1 MLQGFASDGSK
12 HRGNLMR
19 RILSILCLVLAV
31 IVTTPLAF
39 AAPGAVRCG
48 KLLDVR
54 SGRMLTDQVIVFDAN
69 GTITAVGPAAS
80 TSAPSGAVS
89 IDLSSATCLPGL
101 IDVHTHLT
109 GDPNSSGYQG
119 LGISVP
125 REAITGAKNARL
137 TLRAGFTTVRNVGA
151 SGYTD
156 VALREGIDAGDIEG
170 PRMLV
175 SGPPLGIT
183 GGHCD
188 DNLLPFEYHHKAEG
202 VADGPWAA
210 RAKVR
215 ETVKY
220 GADLIKICASGG
232 VLSKGDQ
239 PGTPQYTLEE
249 MQAITEEAHKLGRKV
264 AAHAHGTQ
272 SIKDAIR
279 AGIDSIEHS
288 SLIDDEGI
296 ALAKQHGTYLVF
308 DIYNDDFILQ
318 EGAKVGMLPESIEKE
333 KKIGRLQRENFRHA
347 FQSGAKM
354 AFGTDSGVYPH
365 GDNAKQFAKMVEW
378 GMKPID
384 GIQAATIRAADLIG
398 WSAKV
403 GALEPD
409 HFADVIA
416 VSGDPLSDVH
426 VLESVK
432 FVMKNGAIV
441 RNDFSAK

>member
-1 MLQGFASDGSK
+1 ML
-12 HRGNLMR
+12 
-19 RILSILCLVLAV
+19 V
-31 IVTTPLAF
+31 
-39 AAPGAVRCG
+39 
-48 KLLDVR
+48 
-54 SGRMLTDQVIVFDAN
+54 DQTVVFDAS
-69 GTITAVGPAAS
+69 GTITSVGSSSS
-80 TSAPSGAVS
+80 TKLPDGVTA

-109 GDPNSSGYQG
+109 AEPTNNGYAG

-125 REAITGAKNARL
+125 RETVTGVKNARL

-156 VALREGIDAGDIEG
+156 VALRDGIDAGDVDG
-170 PRMLV
+170 PRMRV
-175 SGPPLGIT
+175 SGPALGIT

-188 DNLLPFEYHHKAEG
+188 NNLLPSEFHHKAEG

-249 MQAITEEAHKLGRKV
+249 MQAIAEEARRLGRKV
-264 AAHAHGTQ
+264 AAHAHGPP
-272 SIKDAIR
+272 SIKDAIG
-279 AGIDSIEHS
+279 AGIDSIEHA

-308 DIYNDDFILQ
+308 DIYNDDYILQ
-318 EGAKVGMLPESIEKE
+318 EGSKAGMPPESIEKE

-347 FQSGAKM
+347 SRSGAKL
-354 AFGTDSGVYPH
+354 AYGTDSGVYPH
-365 GDNAKQFAKMVEW
+365 GETPNS
-378 GMKPID
+378 
-384 GIQAATIRAADLIG
+384 L
-398 WSAKV
+398 
-403 GALEPD
+403 
-409 HFADVIA
+409 
-416 VSGDPLSDVH
+416 
-426 VLESVK
+426 VK
-432 FVMKNGAIV
+432 WWNGA
-441 RNDFSAK
+441 

>member
-1 MLQGFASDGSK
+1 
-12 HRGNLMR
+12 MR
-19 RILSILCLVLAV
+19 HFLTALVCVLFLS
-31 IVTTPLAF
+31 PLAQ

-54 SGRMLTDQVIVFDAN
+54 SGQMLTDQVVLFDGT
-69 GTITAVGPAAS
+69 GTIASVGPSSS
-80 TSAPSGAVS
+80 TKIPSGVTA
-89 IDLSSATCLPGL
+89 INLSGATCLPGL

-109 GDPNSSGYQG
+109 SDPTNNGYAG
-119 LGISVP
+119 LGISIP
-125 REAITGAKNARL
+125 SEAITGVKNARR
-137 TLRAGFTTVRNVGA
+137 TVRAGFTTVRNVGA
-151 SGYTD
+151 SGFTD
-156 VALREGIDAGDIEG
+156 VALRDGIDAGEVEG
-170 PRMLV
+170 PRMRV
-175 SGPPLGIT
+175 SGPPLSIT

-188 DNLLPFEYHHKAEG
+188 ENLLPSEFHFKAEG

-215 ETVKY
+215 EVIKY
-220 GADLIKICASGG
+220 GADVIKVCASGG

-249 MQAITEEAHKLGRKV
+249 LQAIAEEAHKLGRKV

-318 EGAKVGMLPESIEKE
+318 EGAKAGMLPESIEKE

-347 FQSGAKM
+347 FQAGTKM

-365 GDNAKQFAKMVEW
+365 GDNARQFAKMVEW
-378 GMKPID
+378 GMKPLD
-384 GIQAATIRAADLIG
+384 AIQAATVNAADLIG
-398 WSAKV
+398 WPDKI
-403 GALEPD
+403 GALETG
-409 HFADVIA
+409 HYADLIA
-416 VSGDPLSDVH
+416 VSGDPLSDVR

-432 FVMKNGAIV
+432 FVMKGGAIV
-441 RNDFSAK
+441 RNDLDTK

>member
-1 MLQGFASDGSK
+1 MRKSLFAFFTLAVLVPFAS
-12 HRGNLMR
+12 
-19 RILSILCLVLAV
+19 
-31 IVTTPLAF
+31 

-54 SGRMLTDQVIVFDAN
+54 VGRVLADQLIVFDPN
-69 GTITAVGPAAS
+69 GAITAVGPASS
-80 TSAPSGAVS
+80 TALSGITPV
-89 IDLSSATCLPGL
+89 DLSAATCLPGL

-151 SGYTD
+151 SSYTD
-156 VALREGIDAGDIEG
+156 VALRDGINAGDIEG

-188 DNLLPFEYHHKAEG
+188 ENLLPFEFHFKADG
-202 VADGPWAA
+202 VADGPWPA

-215 ETVKY
+215 ETIKY
-220 GADLIKICASGG
+220 GADVIKICASGG

-239 PGTPQYTLEE
+239 PGTPQYTFEE
-249 MQAITEEAHKLGRKV
+249 MEAIAEEAHKLGRKV

-272 SIKDAIR
+272 SIKDAIQ

-296 ALAKQHGTYLVF
+296 ALAKKRGTYLVF

-318 EGAKVGMLPESIEKE
+318 EGAKAGMLPESIEKE
-333 KKIGRLQRENFRHA
+333 KKIGRLQRENFRRA
-347 FQSGAKM
+347 WEAGVKM
-354 AFGTDSGVYPH
+354 AFGTDAGVYPH
-365 GDNAKQFAKMVEW
+365 GDNARQFAKMVEW
-378 GMKPID
+378 GMKPVD
-384 GIQAATIRAADLIG
+384 AVQAATIKAADLIG
-398 WSAKV
+398 WSEKV
-403 GALEPD
+403 GAIETG
-409 HFADVIA
+409 HFADIIA
-416 VSGDPLSDVH
+416 VAGDPMSDVR

-432 FVMKNGAIV
+432 FVMKGGTIV
-441 RNDFSAK
+441 RNDLGVR

>member
-1 MLQGFASDGSK
+1 
-12 HRGNLMR
+12 MR
-19 RILSILCLVLAV
+19 KLLLALVLTVVSLAALS
-31 IVTTPLAF
+31 PLAS

-48 KLLDVR
+48 QLLDVR
-54 SGRMLTDQVIVFDAN
+54 TGRLLKDQVIVYDAE
-69 GTITAVGPAAS
+69 GIITAVGPAGS
-80 TSAPSGAVS
+80 PLSAGGATTV
-89 IDLSSATCLPGL
+89 DLPSATCLPGL

-109 GDPNSSGYQG
+109 SDPSHSGYQG
-119 LGISVP
+119 LGVSVP
-125 REAITGAKNARL
+125 RQAITGAKNARI
-137 TLRAGFTTVRNVGA
+137 TVHAGFTTVRNVGA
-151 SGYTD
+151 GNYTD
-156 VALREGIDAGDIEG
+156 VALRDGINAGDVEG
-170 PRMLV
+170 PRMFV

-188 DNLLPFEYHHKAEG
+188 NNLLPFEFHFVASG

-215 ETVKY
+215 ETIKY

-249 MQAITEEAHKLGRKV
+249 MTAIAEEAHKLGRRV

-288 SLIDDEGI
+288 SLIDD
-296 ALAKQHGTYLVF
+296 
-308 DIYNDDFILQ
+308 FILQ
-318 EGAKVGMLPESIEKE
+318 EGAKADMLPESIEKE

-347 FQSGAKM
+347 WQSGVTKM
-354 AFGTDSGVYPH
+354 AFGTDAGVYPH
-365 GDNAKQFAKMVEW
+365 GDNARQFSKMVEW

-384 GIQAATIRAADLIG
+384 AIQAATIKAADLIG
-398 WSAKV
+398 QPDKI
-403 GALEPD
+403 GAIEPG
-409 HFADVIA
+409 HYADIIA
-416 VSGDPLSDVH
+416 VAGDPTSDVR

-432 FVMKNGAIV
+432 FVMKGGKVFHNELA
-441 RNDFSAK
+441 AK

>member
-1 MLQGFASDGSK
+1 
-12 HRGNLMR
+12 MR
-19 RILSILCLVLAV
+19 KILLVLFFFFILS
-31 IVTTPLAF
+31 PLAF
-39 AAPGAVRCG
+39 CAPGAVRCG
-48 KLLDVR
+48 KVLDVR
-54 SGRMLTDQVIVFDAN
+54 SGKTLSDQIVVFDAS
-69 GTITAVGPAAS
+69 GTITSVSSSSS
-80 TSAPSGAVS
+80 TKLLNGVTA
-89 IDLSSATCLPGL
+89 IDLSNATCLPGL

-109 GDPNSSGYQG
+109 GEPTGNGYAS
-119 LGISVP
+119 LGISIP
-125 REAITGAKNARL
+125 REAVTGVKNARL

-151 SGYTD
+151 SGFTD
-156 VALREGIDAGDIEG
+156 VALRDGIDAGDVEG
-170 PRMLV
+170 PRMRV
-175 SGPPLGIT
+175 SGPALGIT

-188 DNLLPFEYHHKAEG
+188 NNLLPSEFHYKSEG

-215 ETVKY
+215 EVVKY
-220 GADLIKICASGG
+220 GADVIKICASGG

-239 PGTPQYTLEE
+239 PGTPQFTLEE
-249 MQAITEEAHKLGRKV
+249 MQAIAEEAHKLGRKV

-308 DIYNDDFILQ
+308 DIYNDDYILQ

-365 GDNAKQFAKMVEW
+365 GDNAKQFGKMIEW
-378 GMKPID
+378 GMKPLD
-384 GIQAATIRAADLIG
+384 AIQAATVNAADLLGWAGKIG
-398 WSAKV
+398 V
-403 GALEPD
+403 LETG
-409 HFADVIA
+409 HYADLIA
-416 VSGDPLSDVH
+416 VSGDPVSDVRA
-426 VLESVK
+426 LESVK
-432 FVMKNGAIV
+432 FVLKGGAVV